1 MTNEFEKSF
10 HPPASSSAEQTP
22 ELSFRDGSDLVER
35 LGLPQTPELVE
46 ASEAIIAGL
55 RDLTTAEPKLRAAWV
70 EYARIVEAMVEA
82 VDPDNTQLEAYRR
95 AQISALIN
103 KALVFRT
110 VDNMTRY
117 LEELDHAEEYAFNAK
132 LDDVRAL
139 IGDEIDR
146 TLPSLEMSSEVLVL
160 KLRGVISDDNREHL
174 RDLIN
179 NGDDYEDIV
188 NNAYNMI
195 EDEGG
200 DADEVLGKLG
210 VLE

>member
-1 MTNEFEKSF
+1 
-10 HPPASSSAEQTP
+10 
-22 ELSFRDGSDLVER
+22 
-35 LGLPQTPELVE
+35 
-46 ASEAIIAGL
+46 
-55 RDLTTAEPKLRAAWV
+55 
-70 EYARIVEAMVEA
+70 
-82 VDPDNTQLEAYRR
+82 
-95 AQISALIN
+95 
-103 KALVFRT
+103 
-110 VDNMTRY
+110 MTRY